1 MAYGHYYWTTWKKIT
16 ALFLFFETKLNVLFT
31 AAAATTTTTTTTT
44 TTNNNNNNNN
54 NNNSISKDS
63 ACGAL
68 QRKHYP
74 YIFAVSK
81 VSHNL

>member
-1 MAYGHYYWTTWKKIT
+1 MAYGHYYWTSWKKIT

-31 AAAATTTTTTTTT
+31 AAAANTTTTTTTTT
-44 TTNNNNNNNN
+44 TATTTTTTTTTNNNN

-68 QRKHYP
+68 QRKH
-74 YIFAVSK
+74 
-81 VSHNL
+81 